1 MRSLYVVAFN
11 FLGRYTTL
19 DFAHASGSGGCKMD
33 LLGLYQWKVKQK
45 IFKHTLGRLKQPVI
59 ALII

>member
-1 MRSLYVVAFN
+1 MWLPSTS
-11 FLGRYTTL
+11 LGRYTTL

-33 LLGLYQWKVKQK
+33 LLGLYQWKVKK
-45 IFKHTLGRLKQPVI
+45 NFLNAANKHTLGRLKQPVI